1 MANITPDY
9 LRGFLIPSISISK
22 ENLWEAQSQY
32 TQANARA
39 GVPEAQSDGVNLTLS
54 SIGSQGEEIT
64 VETIQGG
71 LPGEARFKWSGAD
84 SVELGQDAAHIL
96 TEAGYWRYSASATGA
111 RYNYSD
117 CVSALDG
124 SIWVITERDNLSN
137 VHTIDLYKQEK
148 SGAITFK
155 KTFASQPGTFSSDG
169 LPTITRLQDGS
180 LLVAY
185 FQYTSESAINIKVHR
200 SLDNGDTWK
209 EIAPRGLADSI
220 GSITYQPQK
229 MKLVTVDN
237 TVVLFIELLT
247 SNRNRLA
254 QYISLD
260 GGTTFNLVDQISD
273 SSDGYFHEP
282 SPVALPDG
290 TIGVAYISDTTEL
303 KFTKIPNPGIRLS
316 STYWTAAKERTI
328 AVGTTFSRLVS
339 NQMSEGQVTAYFH
352 DGIIWVVAQQYANGR
367 LIAFYSDDF
376 GESWRYASGGTSTAS
391 NGYILNYASNNDR
404 VKNLSSCVHEGRV
417 KIIAHNTNSVWY
429 LALGGYSSFSYPA
442 RSDNPSWYQYLVW
455 ENTYIP
461 VMFPANSSEYT
472 TTGAGSQTLD
482 SEGLDIS
489 TSGNTRYYTYNHSG
503 GYFDEGQVIRVRLQV
518 DQNASVAADYIVLDI
533 KQDDGANS
541 TQLKLR
547 FSTTTIQVRDSAG
560 VKTTITHDMTESTEI
575 VIGLTDTSAEIYYRT
590 ADGAQAKKWNLRSIT
605 GITKTGTGA
614 GNTIEWGHKAF
625 SGVLTFNS
633 HWQEVSITSGEQA
646 GLFDFSL
653 RGAKYTPLGEYQYI
667 DQGLAITAKDAPAR
681 GEDLYQI
688 SPRYD
693 YPIDNI
699 FHKIS
704 LSPRVT
710 WRSEADNALQRIPLY
725 IDPEVAATEKSLG
738 LSDVLGMHLSNI
750 NFRRC
755 SLNAWSGSAWVTLAD
770 IDTSNGFHGTY
781 IKKGNTLISNDTG
794 KIFLLHYGE
803 AIGWRA
809 ELVDPV
815 TKAVVIVKIKM
826 NSEGI
831 WTTDSDVKQAVL
843 QYDTSLT
850 DHTTIPASGTFR
862 LIPDSITFLKSRL
875 DGVNLGQYAL
885 ALEIPSQDTLEGYF
899 QIGSMLMGSVA
910 FPAPQ
915 YQRGRTIS
923 YSPNI
928 QGQESLDGMFF
939 SRKMS
944 NGRRTASIAWTEP
957 IDTTRLYNLTP
968 DYWQIST
975 TSGAQPI
982 ANYGD
987 PYLMN
992 GIFRYLSNREPLV
1005 YLPSIDVAAFRTGL
1019 DGANEAIL
1027 NRRAQHM
1034 LARTTGEVSVES
1046 VIGEEMVNE
1055 MFRVATVNLE
1065 EIE

>member
-22 ENLWEAQSQY
+22 ESLWEAQSQY

-39 GVPEAQSDGVNLTLS
+39 GIPEAQSDGVNLTLS

-84 SVELGQDAAHIL
+84 SKELGQDAAHIL
-96 TEAGYWRYSASATGA
+96 TEAGYWRYSANATAG
-111 RYNYSD
+111 RYFYSD

-137 VHTIDLYKQEK
+137 VHTIDLYKQERN
-148 SGAITFK
+148 GAITFK

-185 FQYTSESAINIKVHR
+185 FQYTSGTALNIKVHR

-220 GSITYQPQK
+220 SSTYEPQK
-229 MKLVTVDN
+229 MKMITVDN

-247 SNRNRLA
+247 TSRNRLA
-254 QYISLD
+254 QYISRD
-260 GGTTFNLVDQISD
+260 GGTTFTLVDDISD
-273 SSDGYFHEP
+273 SSDGYFHQP

-290 TIGVAYISDTTEL
+290 TIGVAYISNTTEL

-316 STYWTAAKERTI
+316 SNYWTAAKEKTI
-328 AVGTTFSRLVS
+328 SVGTTFSKVVS
-339 NQMSEGQVTAYFH
+339 NQMSEGQVTAYVH
-352 DGIIWVVAQQYANGR
+352 EGIIWVVAQQYNNGR
-367 LIAFYSDDF
+367 LIGFYSDDL
-376 GESWRYASGGTSTAS
+376 GESWKYASGGTSVTT
-391 NGYILNYASNNDR
+391 NGYILNYDSNSDR

-417 KIIAHNTNSVWY
+417 KIIAHHENSVWY
-429 LALGGYSSFSYPA
+429 FALGGYSNFSYPA
-442 RSDNPSWYQYLVW
+442 RKDNPSWYQYLVW
-455 ENTYIP
+455 ESTYIP
-461 VMFPANSSEYT
+461 VMLPATSSQYT

-482 SEGLDIS
+482 SEGLYIS
-489 TSGNTRYYTYNHSG
+489 TSGNTRYYTYNHSAS
-503 GYFDEGQVIRVRLQV
+503 YFDEGQVIRVRLQV
-518 DQNASVAADYIVLDI
+518 DQNTSVAADYIVLDI
-533 KQDDGANS
+533 NQDDGVNS
-541 TQLKLR
+541 TLLKLR
-547 FSTTTIQVRDSAG
+547 FSTTTIQVRDGAG
-560 VKTTITHDMTESTEI
+560 IKATITHDMTESTEI
-575 VIGLTDTSAEIYYRT
+575 VIGLTDTSAKIYYRT
-590 ADGAQAKKWNLRSIT
+590 ADGAQAKKWDRLSIT
-605 GITKTGTGA
+605 GITKKGTGL
-614 GNTIEWGHKAF
+614 GNTIQWGHKSF
-625 SGVLTFNS
+625 SGVLTYNS

-653 RGAKYTPLGEYQYI
+653 RGARYTPLGEYQYI

-681 GEDLYQI
+681 GEDVYQI

-710 WRSEADNALQRIPLY
+710 WRSEASNALQRIPLY
-725 IDPEVAATEKSLG
+725 IDPEVAATDKSLG

-755 SLNAWSGSAWVTLAD
+755 SLKIWSGSSWLALAS
-770 IDTSNGFHGTY
+770 IDTSTGFQGTY
-781 IKKGNTLISNDTG
+781 IKKGNTLISNDND
-794 KIFLLHYGE
+794 KMFLLHYGE

-809 ELVDPV
+809 ELIVEATKTVV
-815 TKAVVIVKIKM
+815 TVKIKM

-831 WTTDSDVKQAVL
+831 WTNQSDAKQAVI

-850 DHTTIPASGTFR
+850 DHTTIPASGIIR

-885 ALEIPSQDTLEGYF
+885 ALEIPNQNTLEGYF

-968 DYWQIST
+968 DYWKISN

-1019 DGANEAIL
+1019 NGNNEILL

>member
-22 ENLWEAQSQY
+22 ESLWDAQSQF

-54 SIGSQGEEIT
+54 SIGTQAEEIK

-71 LPGEARFKWSGAD
+71 LPGEARFKWSGED

-96 TEAGYWRYSASATGA
+96 TEAGYWRYSASASSA
-111 RYNYSD
+111 RYLYSD
-117 CVSALDG
+117 CVSDLDG
-124 SIWVITERDNLSN
+124 SMWVITERDNLSN

-180 LLVAY
+180 LLVAF
-185 FQYTSESAINIKVHR
+185 FQYTSENAINLNVHR
-200 SLDNGDTWK
+200 SLDDGDTWNRVSS
-209 EIAPRGLADSI
+209 RGLVDSI
-220 GSITYQPQK
+220 SSGTYEPKK

-237 TVVLFIELLT
+237 TVVLFIELET
-247 SNRNRLA
+247 SNTNRLA
-254 QYISLD
+254 QYVSRD
-260 GGTTFNLVDQISD
+260 GGTTFLLVDSISD
-273 SSDGYFHEP
+273 SVDGYFHEP

-290 TIGVAYISDTTEL
+290 TIGVVYISDSSEL
-303 KFTKIPNPGIRLS
+303 SFTKIPNAGIRLS
-316 STYWTAAKERTI
+316 STYWTAAKENTI
-328 AVGTTFSRLVS
+328 AVGTTFSNITS
-339 NQMSEGQVTAYFH
+339 NVMSGGNTTCWYQ
-352 DGIIWVVAQQYANGR
+352 DGIIWAVAQEYGRGR
-367 LIAFYSDDF
+367 LIAFYSDDM
-376 GESWRYASGGTSTAS
+376 GTSWRYASGGGSAVT
-391 NGYILNYASNNDR
+391 NGYILDYDSNANR
-404 VKNLSSCVHEGRV
+404 VQNLSSCLHEGRA

-442 RSDNPSWYQYLVW
+442 RSDNPDWYEYLVW
-455 ENTYIP
+455 ESTYIP
-461 VMFPANSSEYT
+461 VMLPATSGQYT
-472 TTGAGSQTLD
+472 TIGAGSQTLD
-482 SEGLDIS
+482 NEGLDLS
-489 TSGNTRYYTYNHSG
+489 TSGNTRYYRYSHTG
-503 GYFDEGQVIRVRLQV
+503 GYFDEGQVIRLRLQV
-518 DQNASVAADYIVLDI
+518 DQNTSVAQNFIAFRVT
-533 KQDDGANS
+533 QDDSTNS
-541 TQLKLR
+541 TELILR

-560 VKTTITHDMTESTEI
+560 VKATISHDMTESTEI
-575 VIGLTDTSAEIYYRT
+575 VIGLTDTSAKIYYRT
-590 ADGAQAKKWNLRSIT
+590 ADGAQAKKWNLQEISSIT
-605 GITKTGTGA
+605 KSATGP
-614 GNTIEWGHKAF
+614 GNRLEWGHLAF
-625 SGVLTFNS
+625 SGVLTYRS

-646 GLFDFSL
+646 GLFNFDL
-653 RGAKYTPLGEYQYI
+653 RGAKYPPLGEYQYI

-681 GEDLYQI
+681 GEDEYKI

-693 YPIDNI
+693 YPIDNV

-704 LSPRVT
+704 LSPRVA
-710 WRSEADNALQRIPLY
+710 WRSSADNVLERIPLFL
-725 IDPEVAATEKSLG
+725 DPDVADTEKSLG
-738 LSDVLGMHLSNI
+738 LSDVIGVHLSNI
-750 NFRRC
+750 NFRTFD
-755 SLNAWSGSAWVTLAD
+755 LKIWSGSSW
-770 IDTSNGFHGTY
+770 DTFFRGDASAGLSGTY
-781 IKKGNTLISNDTG
+781 IKKGNTLISNDTAV
-794 KIFLLHYGE
+794 KFLLHYGE

-809 ELVDPV
+809 QLSSGGT
-815 TKAVVIVKIKM
+815 TKIVKLRN

-831 WTTDSDVKQAVL
+831 WTNSSGVKQAVL
-843 QYDTSLT
+843 QYDTKLT
-850 DHTTIPASGTFR
+850 DPSTIPASGTIR
-862 LIPDSITFLKSRL
+862 LIPDSITVLKSRL
-875 DGVNLGQYAL
+875 DGVNLGQYAI
-885 ALEIPSQDTLEGYF
+885 ALEIPAQDTLEGYF
-899 QIGSMLMGSVA
+899 QMGSLMMGSVA

-915 YQRGRTIS
+915 YQRGRTIT
-923 YSPNI
+923 YTPNI
-928 QGQESLDGMFF
+928 QAQSTLDGMFF

-957 IDTTRLYNLTP
+957 IDTTRLYELNP

-975 TSGAQPI
+975 ASGAQPV

-1005 YLPSIDVAAFRTGL
+1005 YLPSIDVDQYQQGL
-1019 DGANEAIL
+1019 DGENEIIM

-1046 VIGEEMVNE
+1046 VIGEEMVSE